1 MTKFEDVARKD
12 FPISRRG
19 YDPAAVDAYLERLEE
34 KLKKESE
41 REKAPMAAGVGDQ
54 VKSILA
60 AAELTAAGLRSDAQQ
75 AADQMRSTAA
85 AESRQQVTRVS
96 DFSSTLLSELTSLR
110 ERTQGLLEEIE
121 TNSSALKD
129 GLLSLREDVST
140 FRGQAASDA
149 APTAAK
155 KQAAGDNFEEARA
168 ALVKARAEALQMARD
183 GVPRD
188 EISRHLDDNYELP
201 NREQLVFE
209 VIQKAGGAK

>member
-1 MTKFEDVARKD
+1 VTKFEDVARKD

-34 KLKKESE
+34 KLQKESE
-41 REKAPMAAGVGDQ
+41 REKAPMAASISEQ
-54 VKSILA
+54 VRSILA
-60 AAELTAAGLRSDAQQ
+60 AAEATAAELRSDAQQ

-96 DFSSTLLSELTSLR
+96 DSSSTLLSELASLR

-149 APTAAK
+149 APAAAK
-155 KQAAGDNFEEARA
+155 TQAAGDNFEEARA
-168 ALVKARAEALQMARD
+168 VLDEARAEALQMARD
-183 GVPRD
+183 GKQRD
-188 EISRHLDDNYELP
+188 EISRHLDENYELP
-201 NREQLVFE
+201 NREQLVSE
-209 VIQKAGGAK
+209 VIQKAG

>member
-1 MTKFEDVARKD
+1 MAKFEDVARKD

-34 KLKKESE
+34 KLQKESE
-41 REKAPMAAGVGDQ
+41 REKAPMAAGISEQ

-60 AAELTAAGLRSDAQQ
+60 AAEATAAELRSDAQQ

-96 DFSSTLLSELTSLR
+96 DSSSTLLSELASLR
-110 ERTQGLLEEIE
+110 ERTHGLLEEIE

-149 APTAAK
+149 GPAAAK
-155 KQAAGDNFEEARA
+155 TQAAGDNFEEARA
-168 ALVKARAEALQMARD
+168 VLDEARAEALQMARD
-183 GVPRD
+183 GAPRD
-188 EISRHLDDNYELP
+188 EISRHLDEKYELP
-201 NREQLVFE
+201 NREQLVSE
-209 VIQKAGGAK
+209 VIQKAG

>member
-34 KLKKESE
+34 KLQKESE
-41 REKAPMAAGVGDQ
+41 REKAPMAAGISEQ

-60 AAELTAAGLRSDAQQ
+60 AAEATAAELRSDAQQ

-96 DFSSTLLSELTSLR
+96 DSSSTLLSELASLR

-121 TNSSALKD
+121 TNSSALKE

-140 FRGQAASDA
+140 FRGQAASDSEPA
-149 APTAAK
+149 AAK
-155 KQAAGDNFEEARA
+155 TQAAGDNFEEARA
-168 ALVKARAEALQMARD
+168 VLDEARAEALQMARD
-183 GVPRD
+183 GAPRD
-188 EISRHLDDNYELP
+188 EISRHLDENYELP
-201 NREQLVFE
+201 NREQLVSE
-209 VIQKAGGAK
+209 VIQKAG